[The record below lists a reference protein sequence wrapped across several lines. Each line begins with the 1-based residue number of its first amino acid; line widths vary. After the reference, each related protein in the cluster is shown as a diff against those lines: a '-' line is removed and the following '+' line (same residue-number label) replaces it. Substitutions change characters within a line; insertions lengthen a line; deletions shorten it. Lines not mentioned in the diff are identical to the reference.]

1 MVVMMLM
8 ADDPAVM
15 GPFTVKRRLKALGWL
30 ATWTMA
36 AAVVA
41 MFVTA

>member
-1 MVVMMLM
+1 MGEF
-8 ADDPAVM
+8 AV
-15 GPFTVKRRLKALGWL
+15 TRRLKALGWL

-41 MFVTA
+41 MFLVSG

>member
-1 MVVMMLM
+1 M
-8 ADDPAVM
+8 AVTMRMANDRKVM
-15 GPFTVKRRLKALGWL
+15 GEFVVKRRLRVLGWL

-41 MFVTA
+41 MFVTR